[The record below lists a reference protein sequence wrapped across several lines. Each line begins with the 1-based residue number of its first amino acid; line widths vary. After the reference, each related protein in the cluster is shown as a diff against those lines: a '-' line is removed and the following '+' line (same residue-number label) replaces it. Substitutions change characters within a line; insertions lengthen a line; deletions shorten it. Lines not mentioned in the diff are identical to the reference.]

1 MQTSPPDTASSAQ
14 PLTGG
19 GGASSAR
26 SPLGVGPRARRIRL
40 IGGLVLFVY
49 VATHYLNHM
58 LGLHSLA
65 LMEAGR
71 DWFLAVW
78 RFPPLEII
86 LALSL
91 VSHVALSLL
100 KAAQSRTF
108 KMTKWEWA
116 QLALGL
122 AIPFLLAG
130 HVIGTRGLSLRDGL
144 TDMYAWSMWAL
155 WPSNALLQG
164 IAIFTVW
171 AHGCIGLHFWLRLRT
186 WYAPLAPWLL
196 GLAVLW
202 PVLAYAGFADAGQ
215 EIQRMIAAN
224 RDWVKDLLNT
234 VGFGGSDS
242 FNWVKSTTE
251 TAKIGAG
258 VSIAIAAIWRTLSWY
273 RAKRAQG
280 VKVLYPDGT
289 SIQVA
294 PGVSVLEASRLA
306 GVPHASVCGGRGR
319 CSTCRVRIT
328 SGLDDAPAPD
338 EGELKVLKRIN
349 ASDGVRLAC
358 QLRPNK
364 NIAVA
369 PLLPPNATPKDA
381 RSRADHET
389 GAEREIA
396 IMFVDIRAFT
406 KISEDKLPFD
416 IVFLLNQYFRAMG
429 EAIEQNGGQL
439 DKFIGDGI
447 MALFGIQAGPGA
459 GCRQALAATAQ
470 MSTALDELNR
480 TLANDLDAPLRIGVG
495 VHVGP
500 VIVGEMGYQNA
511 TSVTAI
517 GDAVNVASRL
527 EPMTKEYGAEA
538 IVSQEVLT
546 TAGVPVGSFPVTT
559 VEVHG
564 RDAPLDVVV
573 LKTGSTI
580 ATALEAAGSEG

>member
-1 MQTSPPDTASSAQ
+1 MC
-14 PLTGG
+14 
-19 GGASSAR
+19 
-26 SPLGVGPRARRIRL
+26 IRD
-40 IGGLVLFVY
+40 
-49 VATHYLNHM
+49 
-58 LGLHSLA
+58 
-65 LMEAGR
+65 R
-71 DWFLAVW
+71 
-78 RFPPLEII
+78 
-86 LALSL
+86 
-91 VSHVALSLL
+91 
-100 KAAQSRTF
+100 
-108 KMTKWEWA
+108 
-116 QLALGL
+116 
-122 AIPFLLAG
+122 
-130 HVIGTRGLSLRDGL
+130 
-144 TDMYAWSMWAL
+144 
-155 WPSNALLQG
+155 
-164 IAIFTVW
+164 
-171 AHGCIGLHFWLRLRT
+171 
-186 WYAPLAPWLL
+186 
-196 GLAVLW
+196 
-202 PVLAYAGFADAGQ
+202 
-215 EIQRMIAAN
+215 
-224 RDWVKDLLNT
+224 
-234 VGFGGSDS
+234 
-242 FNWVKSTTE
+242 
-251 TAKIGAG
+251 
-258 VSIAIAAIWRTLSWY
+258 
-273 RAKRAQG
+273 
-280 VKVLYPDGT
+280 
-289 SIQVA
+289 
-294 PGVSVLEASRLA
+294 EASRLV

-349 ASDGVRLAC
+349 AAPGVRLAC
-358 QLRPNK
+358 QLRPSK

-480 TLANDLDAPLRIGVG
+480 TLANDLDEPLRIGVG

>member
-1 MQTSPPDTASSAQ
+1 MQTSPPDTAFSAR
-14 PLTGG
+14 PLAEGG
-19 GGASSAR
+19 GGSSAR
-26 SPLGVGPRARRIRL
+26 SPLGIGPRARRIRL
-40 IGGLVLFVY
+40 TGGLVLFVY

-122 AIPFLLAG
+122 AIPFLLAN

-144 TDMYAWSMWAL
+144 ADMYAWSVWAL
-155 WPSNALLQG
+155 WPSFALLQG

-171 AHGCIGLHFWLRLRT
+171 AHGCIGLHFWLRLRA
-186 WYAPLAPWLL
+186 WYAPVAPWLL

-202 PVLAYAGFADAGQ
+202 PVLAFAGFADAGQ

-224 RDWVKDLLNT
+224 RGWVQDLFDS
-234 VGFGGSDS
+234 VGFGGSES

-251 TAKIGAG
+251 NAKIVAGAM
-258 VSIAIAAIWRTLSWY
+258 IAVAAFWRTLSWY

-280 VKVLYPDGT
+280 VKILYPDGS

-294 PGVSVLEASRLA
+294 PGVSILEASRLA

-319 CSTCRVRIT
+319 GSTCRVRIT

-338 EGELKVLKRIN
+338 EGEVKVLKRIN
-349 ASDGVRLAC
+349 ASAGVRLAC
-358 QLRPNK
+358 QLRPAK

-381 RSRADHET
+381 RSRADHEI

-396 IMFVDIRAFT
+396 IIFVDIRAFT

-429 EAIEQNGGQL
+429 EAIEQNGGKL

-447 MALFGIQAGPGA
+447 MALFGIQTGPGA

-480 TLANDLDAPLRIGVG
+480 TLANDLEAPLRIGVG

-546 TAGVPVGSFPVTT
+546 TAGLQAGSFPVTT
-559 VEVHG
+559 VEVRG

-580 ATALEAAGSEG
+580 APALEAARAEG

>member
-1 MQTSPPDTASSAQ
+1 
-14 PLTGG
+14 
-19 GGASSAR
+19 
-26 SPLGVGPRARRIRL
+26 LGIGPKARRVRL
-40 IGGLVLFVY
+40 IGGLVLFGY
-49 VATHYLNHM
+49 VATHYFNHM

-71 DWFLAVW
+71 EWFLMIW

-91 VSHVALSLL
+91 VSHVVLSLL

-122 AIPFLLAG
+122 ILPFLLAT
-130 HVIGTRGLSLRDGL
+130 HIIGTRGLSLRDGL
-144 TDMYAWSMWAL
+144 TDTYAWSVWAM
-155 WPSNALLQG
+155 WPSTAVQQGVALF
-164 IAIFTVW
+164 AVW
-171 AHGCIGLHFWLRLRT
+171 AHGCIGLHFWLRLRP
-186 WYAPLAPWLL
+186 WYAPAAPWLL

-202 PVLAYAGFADAGQ
+202 PVLAFAGFADAGQ

-224 RDWVKDLLNT
+224 RDWVGDLLNA
-234 VGFGGSDS
+234 VGFGGRES
-242 FNWVKSTTE
+242 FNWAIATSE
-251 TAKIGAG
+251 NAKIGAG
-258 VSIAIAAIWRTLSWY
+258 VMIALAAIWRTISWY
-273 RAKRAQG
+273 RAKQAQG

-294 PGVSVLEASRLA
+294 PGVSILEASRLA

-328 SGLDDAPAPD
+328 SGLEDAPVAD
-338 EGELKVLKRIN
+338 EGEVKVLNRIN
-349 ASDGVRLAC
+349 AAPGVRLAC
-358 QLRPNK
+358 QLRPTK

-396 IMFVDIRAFT
+396 VMFVDIRAFT
-406 KISEDKLPFD
+406 KLSEDKLPFD

-470 MSTALDELNR
+470 MSNALDELNR
-480 TLANDLDAPLRIGVG
+480 TLANDLEEPLRIGVG

-546 TAGVPVGSFPVTT
+546 TAGITEGSYPATT
-559 VEVHG
+559 VEVRG
-564 RDAPLDVVV
+564 RDAPLDVAV
-573 LKTGSTI
+573 LMKGSAI
-580 ATALEAAGSEG
+580 APALEAAGAEG